1 MRMATGDNELA
12 ERAAGGDR
20 DAFRVLLE
28 RHYDRLY
35 RLAYR
40 FCGNHADAEDLAQEI
55 CLNMPAKL
63 RSFRGDA
70 KFTTWLYRVVVNAAQ
85 DLRRKQA
92 TAQRIGEAF
101 AEVQDL
107 TRAGEQQ
114 TASNMAWVYESL
126 AAMSEDLHATALLV
140 LAEGLSHAE
149 AADVLEVKEG
159 TISWRMREIR
169 EQLKSLLAET
179 V

>member
-40 FCGNHADAEDLAQEI
+40 FSGNHADAEDLAQDI
-55 CLNMPAKL
+55 CLNLPAKL
-63 RSFRGDA
+63 RAFRGDA
-70 KFTTWLYRVVVNAAQ
+70 KFTTWLYRVVVNASQ
-85 DLRRKQA
+85 DLRRKRA
-92 TAQRIGEAF
+92 TADRVSETF
-101 AEVQDL
+101 AEVQNL
-107 TRAGEQQ
+107 TRATEAQ
-114 TASNMAWVYESL
+114 TASDMAWVYENL
-126 AAMSEDLHATALLV
+126 AAMNEDLHATALLV
-140 LAEGLSHAE
+140 LAEGMNHAE
-149 AADVLEVKEG
+149 AADILEVKES
-159 TISWRMREIR
+159 TISWRMHEIR
-169 EQLKSLLAET
+169 KQLKSLLDET

>member
-40 FCGNHADAEDLAQEI
+40 FSGNHADAEDLAQEI

-92 TAQRIGEAF
+92 TAQRIGETF

-107 TRAGEQQ
+107 TRAGEAQ
-114 TASNMAWVYESL
+114 TANDMAWVYESL

-149 AADVLEVKEG
+149 AAEVLEVKEG